1 MKKNYKSIGMV
12 VLLFSVV
19 LLSGCVSITSYS
31 VDTNNTIKF
40 VGTWRGNAFSPNDNQ
55 GNTISVNGQ
64 PITITFF
71 PNGTY
76 WTAKRLLHRW
86 DLKENP
92 RILAPT
98 QNIIILY
105 PNNASI
111 PFLYK
116 LSNNDMKL
124 YLYGPNGVMWLTK
137 EV

>member
-1 MKKNYKSIGMV
+1 MQLKIKVFLMIM
-12 VLLFSVV
+12 LLFSVV

-31 VDTNNTIKF
+31 GDTKNTIKF
-40 VGTWRGNAFSPNDNQ
+40 FGTWTGNAFSPNDNQ
-55 GNTISVNGQ
+55 GNTILVDCQS
-64 PITITFF
+64 ITITFF

-105 PNNASI
+105 PNNVSI

-137 EV
+137 VV